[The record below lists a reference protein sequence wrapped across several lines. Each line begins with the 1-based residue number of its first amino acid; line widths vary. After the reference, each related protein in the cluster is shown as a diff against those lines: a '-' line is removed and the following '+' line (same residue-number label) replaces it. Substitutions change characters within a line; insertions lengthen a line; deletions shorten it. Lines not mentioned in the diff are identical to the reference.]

1 MMQKGDSFVIKGMIE
16 YIRDYLR
23 YELERIK
30 RDEKEKG
37 TNDIFEKDN
46 EIYTSLDKVYELF
59 IRFIVAWNGKG
70 YIIGLFLGRYNV
82 IDLEK

>member
-70 YIIGLFLGRYNV
+70 YIIGLIF
-82 IDLEK
+82 